1 MSFHIFYSW
10 VHHTKIP
17 VFDYHT
23 WIILFPIFK
32 HLEVNIV
39 WDDVEVETGSVE
51 VDHAFVVYLGRESYI
66 KIA

>member
-1 MSFHIFYSW
+1 MSSHIFNSW
-10 VHHTKIP
+10 VQNTKIP
-17 VFDYHT
+17 VSDYHT

-39 WDDVEVETGSVE
+39 WDDVEIEAGSVE